1 MTPLP
6 MMLDKFNV
14 NMYDHKRRGATA
26 ATTPSQA
33 DTAVDDKDDELL
45 QILDDVEEIF
55 GDRVFITHRSGS

>member
-1 MTPLP
+1 

-55 GDRVFITHRSGS
+55 